1 VPRLMTRLATI
12 ALLAVLAAAPAAQA
26 DSTRTKILRECQNGR
41 LTGDYTAK
49 QIRDARNNIPDDLDQ
64 YSDCRD
70 VLTRALLNNAG
81 DSNDGDGDGAAGG
94 AGGGNIG
101 GDGDVVLTP
110 STDADRQA
118 LAGAA
123 AAGGQPLQVA
133 GGPVAPGTA
142 GGLRNNLP
150 ATLLVVLILLAA
162 AAAAAT
168 APFLRRRAFGRL
180 VALGP
185 ALRRRVLPG
194 RSG

>member
-1 VPRLMTRLATI
+1 MPRLMMRLATI

-70 VLTRALLNNAG
+70 VLSRALLNNAG
-81 DSNDGDGDGAAGG
+81 DSNDGDDGGAAGG
-94 AGGGNIG
+94 AGGGG
-101 GDGDVVLTP
+101 GTDSGEVLTP

-123 AAGGQPLQVA
+123 STGDQPLQVA
-133 GGPVAPGTA
+133 GERVTPGTA
-142 GGLRNNLP
+142 GALRNNLP
-150 ATLLVVLILLAA
+150 TTLLVVLILLAA

-168 APFLRRRAFGRL
+168 APFVRRRASGL

>member
-1 VPRLMTRLATI
+1 MPRLMKRLAII

-123 AAGGQPLQVA
+123 STGGRPLQVA
-133 GGPVAPGTA
+133 GERVTPGTA
-142 GGLRNNLP
+142 GALRNNLP

-168 APFLRRRAFGRL
+168 APFLRRRAFGRV

-194 RSG
+194 RSS